1 MPTTQRTLGLATAI
15 SLVVANMVGSGIY
28 TSLGFQLQ
36 HMQSLFAVLM
46 LWVVGGLVALC
57 GSLVYGELGAAFPQ
71 NGGEYNFLSQLYSPL
86 LGFLSGWISAIVG
99 FAAPV
104 AAVCIALGN
113 YMHSVFPS
121 LPVLTTAVLALLCIT
136 TVHAYR
142 TSLGARF
149 QQIST
154 LLNVGV
160 MLLLIFSGLSV
171 MHPQPINV
179 APDKAGW
186 QEIFSNPH
194 FVTNLYW
201 VSYAYTGWNAA
212 SYIAGEIKQPGR
224 NLPLALIIGTV
235 LVMLLYLCINYVFL
249 YAAPVSALQGQLEV
263 GFVAAQYMLGS
274 NGAQLFG
281 IIISISLISTISAM
295 TFAGPRVTA
304 RLGHEV
310 QALQVLGRINRH
322 GVPSVAVVTQ
332 SLIALALVLFN
343 QFQLVID
350 IIGFTLSLSTSLT
363 VAGVFILRRKHAHLQ
378 PAYRT
383 WGYPLT
389 PILFLL
395 INSWILY
402 YGLWQKWQAS
412 LGGLLIIAVGALLWS
427 WHKKSRTPNGIP
439 HQKKE

>member
-1 MPTTQRTLGLATAI
+1 MKTTPRSIGLATAI

-36 HMQSLFAVLM
+36 NMQSLFAVLM
-46 LWVVGGLVALC
+46 LWVVGGIVALC
-57 GSLVYGELGAAFPQ
+57 GSLVYGELGAAFPH

-113 YMHSVFPS
+113 YLHNVFPA
-121 LPVLTTAVLALLCIT
+121 LPVLATAVFALICIT
-136 TVHAYR
+136 AIHAYK
-142 TSLGARF
+142 TSFGARF
-149 QQIST
+149 QQVST

-160 MLLLIFSGLSV
+160 MLLLIISGLSV
-171 MHPQPINV
+171 MHPQAISV
-179 APDKAGW
+179 APSKAGW
-186 QEIFSNPH
+186 QEIVSNPS

-224 NLPLALIIGTV
+224 NLPLALITGSV
-235 LVMLLYLCINYVFL
+235 LVMLLYVCINYAFL

-263 GFVAAQYMLGS
+263 GFVATQYMLGS

-304 RLGHEV
+304 KLGHEV
-310 QALQVLGRINRH
+310 KALQLLGRINRH
-322 GVPSVAVVTQ
+322 GVPSTAVVAQ
-332 SLIALALVLFN
+332 SLIALVLVLLN

-350 IIGFTLSLSTSLT
+350 VIGFTLSLSTSLT
-363 VAGVFILRRKHAHLQ
+363 VAGVFILRRKHAQLQ

-383 WGYPLT
+383 WGYPVT
-389 PILFLL
+389 PIVFLL
-395 INSWILY
+395 INAWILY
-402 YGLWQKWQAS
+402 YGLMQKWQAS
-412 LGGLLIIAVGALLWS
+412 LGGLLIIAAGAWV
-427 WHKKSRTPNGIP
+427 WWWNKKSGTPTSIP
-439 HQKKE
+439 PNKG

>member
-1 MPTTQRTLGLATAI
+1 MKTTPRTLGLATAI

-36 HMQSLFAVLM
+36 NMQSLFAVLM

-113 YMHSVFPS
+113 YLHSVFPT

-136 TVHAYR
+136 AIHAYK

-160 MLLLIFSGLSV
+160 MLLLIISGLSV
-171 MHPQPINV
+171 MHPQAINV
-179 APDKAGW
+179 APSKAGW
-186 QEIFSNPH
+186 QEIFSNPN

-224 NLPLALIIGTV
+224 NLPLALIIGSV
-235 LVMLLYLCINYVFL
+235 LVMLLYLCINYAFL

-322 GVPSVAVVTQ
+322 GVPGIAIVAQ
-332 SLIALALVLFN
+332 SLIALVLVLFN

-383 WGYPLT
+383 WGYPVT

-395 INSWILY
+395 INAWILY
-402 YGLWQKWQAS
+402 YGFMQKWQAS
-412 LGGLLIIAVGALLWS
+412 LGGLLIIVLGAGLW
-427 WHKKSRTPNGIP
+427 WWNKKSGTPTSIP
-439 HQKKE
+439 PNKG